1 MKRLENWMIINLSK
15 PTIIA
20 DIYGDYG
27 EFKKPNGYQV
37 QIEIKDIDIKNF
49 YLFSR
54 DEVYKLGEIDPIW
67 WKTKKGE
74 LRF

>member
-1 MKRLENWMIINLSK
+1 MIVNLTK

-27 EFKKPNGYQV
+27 ENKKPDGYQV
-37 QIEIKDIDIKNF
+37 QIEIKDIDTKNL

-54 DEVYKLGEIDPIW
+54 DEVYKLGEVDAVW
-67 WKTKKGE
+67 WKYKKGE